1 LSESE
6 QKLQDL
12 ENISKSSSEQLSTE
26 LKSIKV
32 HLSWFFSYIIHVVSV
47 IKHVYTLLF
56 KSLSTSYFY
65 LWNWNCFWTGPL

>member
-26 LKSIKV
+26 LKSLKV
-32 HLSWFFSYIIHVVSV
+32 HLSWFFSYII
-47 IKHVYTLLF
+47 
-56 KSLSTSYFY
+56 TSCIC
-65 LWNWNCFWTGPL
+65 N

>member
-26 LKSIKV
+26 HKSLKV
-32 HLSWFFSYIIHVVSV
+32 HLS
-47 IKHVYTLLF
+47 
-56 KSLSTSYFY
+56 
-65 LWNWNCFWTGPL
+65 